1 MKDVENR
8 SAYDIMAKRLKAL
21 ADSNRLRIIHSIC
34 DGEKNVTSLTNE
46 IGLNQASISK
56 HLRILREE
64 NLVVSRRE
72 HRKIF
77 YSLSDNL
84 PPKICKLVLES
95 LKNSNRSDGDIIDNY
110 SWQSK
115 ERGN

>member
-1 MKDVENR
+1 MKEVKNR

-46 IGLNQASISK
+46 IGLNQATISK

-77 YSLSDNL
+77 YSLSDSL

-95 LKNSNRSDGDIIDNY
+95 LRNSNRSDSNIIDNY
-110 SWQSK
+110 SWKSK
-115 ERGN
+115 E